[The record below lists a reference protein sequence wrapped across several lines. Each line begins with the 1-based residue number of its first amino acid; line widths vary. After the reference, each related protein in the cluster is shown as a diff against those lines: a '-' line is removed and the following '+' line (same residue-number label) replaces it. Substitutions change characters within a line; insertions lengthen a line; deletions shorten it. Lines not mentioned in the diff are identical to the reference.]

1 MYISLSHSWGHHCLS
16 FAYHLYNLVLKKKPT
31 KHQLL
36 LETYGGAC
44 HVSRS
49 IGQRCHRYKTRVFKA
64 TIIVFE
70 MTFLQFIKSIVIE
83 FDNGAEFC
91 RVDLGSGITVSVAYK
106 DLFL

>member
-1 MYISLSHSWGHHCLS
+1 MGTSLSKYIIW
-16 FAYHLYNLVLKKKPT
+16 FKKKNPT

-83 FDNGAEFC
+83 FDNGAEFYT
-91 RVDLGSGITVSVAYK
+91 VDLGSGITVICG
-106 DLFL
+106 L